1 MRQEQQLKQLQMQH
15 EQQQQL
21 KQQQQRQMQEEQQ
34 NHEQHMQNEQRQQRR
49 QQLIQHDQ
57 QQSQQQQQ
65 DALSI
70 SLQSSPGHSAS
81 SSFFS
86 SSSAPSACSS
96 TISCSLTLS
105 TCSSS
110 SPSDSCDLDRYKT
123 ELCRSYEENGTCRY
137 GNKCLFAHGRGQ
149 LRLLE
154 RHPKYK
160 TEFCRTYHSSGF
172 CPYGQRCHFIHS
184 CQNSPLAVPSPG
196 LAIRPG
202 EGSLIGSI
210 GQLPIVLVAT
220 GREWNEAQGKLV
232 GSEGRFSE
240 PEQRFNKEARRF
252 NEPERLRN
260 DIERKLAE
268 MELER
273 NTIEYDRRHQE
284 LERKSL
290 EPNWKIIHP
299 ERRFVEAERKPLELE
314 LSAILQRR
322 RRQLRCG
329 SVGSSC
335 ETPPPFMVGL
345 DNFFNPSR
353 TSSPM
358 MLDDPR
364 SPSFAIS
371 SPLTT
376 YSNPVDIPHSGAVRY
391 NGPVSRNLKGS
402 PGLPTNNLGLS
413 FTPPKDIGSVQTP
426 PWTLSDALAPRSA
439 SRTSSPGLH
448 QFGTMS
454 SAARQQGTFFLFDGD
469 TLAKL
474 IQRS

>member
-1 MRQEQQLKQLQMQH
+1 MQREQH
-15 EQQQQL
+15 EQQS
-21 KQQQQRQMQEEQQ
+21 QR
-34 NHEQHMQNEQRQQRR
+34 
-49 QQLIQHDQ
+49 HDDH
-57 QQSQQQQQ
+57 ST
-65 DALSI
+65 SG
-70 SLQSSPGHSAS
+70 QSSPGHSACPS
-81 SSFFS
+81 TLLS
-86 SSSAPSACSS
+86 SSSPPACSS
-96 TISCSLTLS
+96 TISCTFTLS

-110 SPSDSCDLDRYKT
+110 LPSDSTDSDRYKT

-137 GNKCLFAHGRGQ
+137 GNKCLFAHGRRE

-160 TEFCRTYHSSGF
+160 TEFCRTYHTSGF

-184 CQNSPLAVPSPG
+184 CQNSPLAGTSPG
-196 LAIRPG
+196 LAIRAG
-202 EGSLIGSI
+202 DGSLVGSI
-210 GQLPIVLVAT
+210 GQLPIVLMTT
-220 GREWNEAQGKLV
+220 GREWNESQEKLV
-232 GSEGRFSE
+232 ERSSE
-240 PEQRFNKEARRF
+240 PEPRFNDEAQRF
-252 NEPERLRN
+252 NEPEQLRN
-260 DIERKLAE
+260 GMERQLAE

-273 NTIEYDRRHQE
+273 DTIGHDRRHLE
-284 LERKSL
+284 LERKSMQ
-290 EPNWKIIHP
+290 PNWKIIQP
-299 ERRFVEAERKPLELE
+299 ERRFVEAERKHLELE

-345 DNFFNPSR
+345 EHFNPSR

-358 MLDDPR
+358 MLDESR
-364 SPSFAIS
+364 SPSFANS

-376 YSNPVDIPHSGAVRY
+376 YSKPVDIPHSGTVRY
-391 NGPVSRNLKGS
+391 GPVSRNPKGS
-402 PGLPTNNLGLS
+402 PGFQTNHLGLS
-413 FTPPKDIGSVQTP
+413 ITPPKDIGSVQTP
-426 PWTLSDALAPRSA
+426 PWTLGDLLAPSSS

-448 QFGTMS
+448 QLMTMS